1 MREISIHRLRALWRR
16 MTLVDRA
23 AAFALIAWAASR
35 AAAAGA
41 RVAVPGSG
49 FLALLALAAV
59 IYFLVR
65 VLPWVRS
72 NLLWSLRN
80 RLIVAYVLIAVVP
93 LVLVLS
99 IVGLSSYLLYLQ
111 FGAHLLQ
118 DDLEQRTGV
127 LSSTAYAVGSAVKSQ
142 ASAGAPLQEDAI
154 LHQSTAASAVSEARD
169 ILPGLRV
176 QILRGESPALRFSGG
191 RQFEGLVQE
200 GEVLD
205 LQVARLFETAAGKMT
220 VVVAADVSPELLDSL
235 SPELGVIQI
244 TTLRAPTAAD
254 NQALVLPIADRRVV
268 PAEQT
273 TSRHRRVA
281 PSAGTFD
288 FEVNGSASLDAV
300 WMDPVTHTFTTMPVL
315 AAYSLRPSQV
325 NHLLFRSLGVLGDP
339 LVLALKAIG
348 IVFLLIEGV
357 ALLTGIVL
365 TRSITRTVSELYEA
379 TQHIRRGDFTQRVRI
394 ERRDQL
400 GVLGE
405 SFNAMT
411 SSISGLIEEQA
422 KRQRLE
428 NEISIAKEVQEQ
440 LFPKSLPDLPG
451 VELAA
456 ICRAARTVSG
466 DYYDF
471 IRLGPSRLGLT
482 VADIS
487 GKGISA
493 ALLMASLQAA
503 LRSQAMLDG
512 NLGTG
517 DLVARLNRHLFRNT
531 SEERYA
537 TFFYA
542 VYDASSGILTYTN
555 AGHVTPLYVVGD
567 QVRKLEDGGTVVGLF
582 EDCSYDQGSI
592 RVTPGALLVAFSDG
606 LVEPENVYGE
616 EFGMERITQ
625 EVLRLRNAPAAQV
638 AEGLLDTVEQWA
650 GTLEQA
656 DDMTVL
662 VARLGQVGGVP
673 AAGNS

>member
-1 MREISIHRLRALWRR
+1 MREISIHRVRALWRR
-16 MTLVDRA
+16 MTPVDRA
-23 AAFALIAWAASR
+23 AALALLAWGASR
-35 AAAAGA
+35 AAAAA
-41 RVAVPGSG
+41 YVTVPGSG
-49 FLALLALAAV
+49 LLSFVALAAV
-59 IYFLVR
+59 IYLFVR
-65 VLPWVRS
+65 ILPWVRS
-72 NLLWSLRN
+72 SLLWSLRN

-99 IVGLSSYLLYLQ
+99 MVGLSSYLLYLQ

-118 DDLEQRTGV
+118 DDLVQRTGV
-127 LSSTAYAVGSAVKSQ
+127 LSSTAYAVGAAVKSQ
-142 ASAGAPLQEDAI
+142 ASSGAPLDEDAV
-154 LHQSTAASAVSEARD
+154 LRQSTAASAVKEARD
-169 ILPGLRV
+169 TLPGLRV
-176 QILRGESPALRFSGG
+176 QILRGDTPGLRFSGAT
-191 RQFEGLVQE
+191 QFEGLVQQ
-200 GEVLD
+200 GEKLR
-205 LQVARLFETAAGKMT
+205 LEAAQLFETQAGKLS

-235 SPELGVIQI
+235 SPELGAIQI
-244 TTLRAPTAAD
+244 TTLRTATAED

-288 FEVNGSASLDAV
+288 FQVNGSATLDAV
-300 WMDPVTHTFTTMPVL
+300 CMDPTTRTVTIMPVL

-325 NHLLFRSLGVLGDP
+325 NHLLFRSLGALGDP
-339 LVLALKAIG
+339 LVLALKVIG
-348 IVFLLIEGV
+348 IVFLLIEGM

-365 TRSITRTVSELYEA
+365 TRSITRTVAELYEA
-379 TQHIRRGDFTQRVRI
+379 TQHIRKGDFTHRVRI

-400 GVLGE
+400 GMLGE

-411 SSISGLIEEQA
+411 SSIAGLIEEQS

-471 IRLGPSRLGLT
+471 IRLGPSRLGLA

-517 DLVARLNRHLFRNT
+517 DLVARLNRHLYRNT
-531 SEERYA
+531 SDERYA

-542 VYDASSGILTYTN
+542 VYDAAAGILSYTN

-592 RVTPGALLVAFSDG
+592 RVTPGGLLVAFSDG

-616 EFGMERITQ
+616 EFGMERIAQ
-625 EVLRLRNAPAAQV
+625 EVLRLRNASADQI
-638 AEGLLDTVEQWA
+638 AEGLLNTVEQWA

-662 VARLGQVGGVP
+662 VARLGHAGGPP
-673 AAGNS
+673 AAGNV